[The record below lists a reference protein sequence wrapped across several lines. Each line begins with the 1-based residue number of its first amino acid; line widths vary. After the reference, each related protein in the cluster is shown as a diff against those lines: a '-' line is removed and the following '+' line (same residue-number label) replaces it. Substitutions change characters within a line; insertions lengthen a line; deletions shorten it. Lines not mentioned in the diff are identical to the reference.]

1 MCVLFALTTKH
12 LHEQLHNL
20 AHDMNHCTGMSSLSF
35 MPLWC
40 SLFHLFLFLSRL
52 LPARSLLV
60 GSLVVLLNEQLVA
73 LAPFPPSSFDLG

>member
-1 MCVLFALTTKH
+1 MGYLH
-12 LHEQLHNL
+12 LQQNTYKQLHNL

-52 LPARSLLV
+52 FPAPSLLV

-73 LAPFPPSSFDLG
+73 VAPFPPSSFDLG